1 MSMKV
6 KFSGIES
13 MDEDELR
20 NFAGYLLSENVKL
33 RELMVEL
40 YEDQCDEC
48 DRWKYRDRM
57 RKLGIEVP
65 E

>member
-6 KFSGIES
+6 KFIGIES

-20 NFAGYLLSENVKL
+20 NFAGYLLAENVKL
-33 RELMVEL
+33 RELMVDL